1 MKNNKIVKI
10 ILTAILVALILVS
23 VVLYCVDIML
33 SILY

>member
-23 VVLYCVDIML
+23 VVLCGY
-33 SILY
+33 YA